1 MTGIKATILDIYI
14 YIVAPAEFRKKKKYI
29 YISWKP
35 AHIQGKTSS
44 IITHQK
50 SILEMLSY
58 HLFALTKNVSGC
70 LVWG

>member
-14 YIVAPAEFRKKKKYI
+14 YSSTRRIQKKYIYI